1 MRGMQCFFAYAW
13 YLHLQRLIHMQSQ
26 YHGLVFPDYAFFLWL
41 WHHHYSQMPERD
53 RRTNSAQEKF
63 WFPLWNFVFETSSTR
78 DGQIKAGQIQPPA

>member
-1 MRGMQCFFAYAW
+1 
-13 YLHLQRLIHMQSQ
+13 
-26 YHGLVFPDYAFFLWL
+26 
-41 WHHHYSQMPERD
+41 MPERD